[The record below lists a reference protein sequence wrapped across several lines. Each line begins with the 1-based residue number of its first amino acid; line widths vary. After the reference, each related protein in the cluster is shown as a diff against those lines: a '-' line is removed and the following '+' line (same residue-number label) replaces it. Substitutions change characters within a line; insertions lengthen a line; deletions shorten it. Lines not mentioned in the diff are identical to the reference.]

1 MCVSQ
6 ASVRDEQAL
15 RTLQRDDMNSTFF
28 CIIGN
33 NRTLNERVND
43 WMTSINW
50 MGKRDVARNC
60 WTNPSRKEG
69 DNEDRVQF
77 VSRMKQSKYKR
88 VKKQPSCSQ
97 YKFITAS
104 DSNLGQ
110 TTSKNVKRKASNNIK
125 PKS

>member
-50 MGKRDVARNC
+50 MGSRDVARNC
-60 WTNPSRKEG
+60 WTNPGRREE
-69 DNEDRVQF
+69 DTEDRV
-77 VSRMKQSKYKR
+77 
-88 VKKQPSCSQ
+88 
-97 YKFITAS
+97 
-104 DSNLGQ
+104 
-110 TTSKNVKRKASNNIK
+110 
-125 PKS
+125 